1 MNGLE
6 MLRRVRREYPQLR
19 VVMFSTLN
27 ERGAAITLEA
37 LILGANDYVAKAS
50 HEGSLDRS
58 LSHLRE
64 EISRRSSSSAVCPGT
79 AWRQPSSHIHPRRRQ
94 RWLADSVLPLG
105 EIVPEIL
112 RITG

>member
-58 LSHLRE
+58 LSYLRE
-64 EISRRSSSSAVCPGT
+64 EMIPKIKQFCRMPGHSM
-79 AWRQPSSHIHPRRRQ
+79 AAAKLSYPPAAPPA
-94 RWLADSVLPLG
+94 LA
-105 EIVPEIL
+105 
-112 RITG
+112 R